1 MRDQKKTEIKVG
13 ITVFIGLIILFWIY
27 SWAKNITLGADRK
40 IITVEFNSV
49 AGLEIGDPVTVN
61 GVKKG
66 YVDDI
71 KISDS
76 KVRVTLNLDSDTEL
90 KDDSKFYVMMLDLM
104 GGKKIEINPGS
115 SENVLNYSKIQKGEF
130 LGDISTAMAVLGT
143 VEYDLVDVIK
153 EIKITLSSLNKTL
166 TDSEFSGELKNSV
179 IQLNKLTNN
188 LNELIN
194 NNNEKFKELLNEST
208 ELTKSVNNFIV
219 INKDSLSATINL
231 LKQTLD
237 KSQKLVSSVDE
248 FLDKTNKSENN
259 LGRALN
265 DKEII
270 DDLKVSIKQLKDL
283 TQLLLE
289 QLKSKGIKV
298 DAKIDLF

>member
-219 INKDSLSATINL
+219 TNKDSLSATINL